1 MERPNSFDPGSVIEI
16 IFDLMRDGS
25 EAGGFIGA
33 RFANGSTIG
42 IW

>member
-1 MERPNSFDPGSVIEI
+1 MIEI
-16 IFDLMRDGS
+16 KFNPMRAGAK
-25 EAGGFIGA
+25 AGGFIGA